1 MTIQFWLKDPTI
13 LFKENITEVWPK
25 KSMSYEEKL
34 NAITRLII
42 VLIIIG
48 LLITQNFNIL
58 MLGIITLIIII
69 LLYYNNTKKENFTN
83 FQDST
88 IEKYYKANKNLFQQ
102 PSTNNPL
109 MNIVLPQIRYEPN
122 RKPAAPSFLPEVTES
137 IDASVK
143 EFASKPFKDPTIKNK
158 LFSNIGDEF
167 NFNRSMIQYNTMPN
181 TLVPSDQ
188 KGFLEYLYGTMISGK
203 EGNQIALYR
212 NNSGAYDYTNPK

>member
-25 KSMSYEEKL
+25 KTMSYEEKL

-109 MNIVLPQIRYEPN
+109 MNIVLPQIHYQPN
-122 RKPAAPSFLPEVTES
+122 RKPAAPSFLSEVTDS

-143 EFASKPFKDPTIKNK
+143 EFVSKPFKDPSIKNK
-158 LFSNIGDEF
+158 LFSNLGDEF

-203 EGNQIALYR
+203 EGNQVALYR

>member
-13 LFKENITEVWPK
+13 LFKENITEIWPK

-42 VLIIIG
+42 VLVIIG
-48 LLITQNFNIL
+48 LLITQNLNIL
-58 MLGIITLIIII
+58 MLGIITIIIII
-69 LLYYNNTKKENFTN
+69 LLYYNNSKKENFTN
-83 FQDST
+83 IQEST

-102 PSTNNPL
+102 PSNNNPL
-109 MNIVLPQIRYEPN
+109 MNITLPQIHYEPN
-122 RKPAAPSFLPEVTES
+122 RKPAAPSFLPEVSAS

-143 EFASKPFKDPTIKNK
+143 EFVSKPFKDQTIKNK
-158 LFSNIGDEF
+158 LFSNLGDEF

-212 NNSGAYDYTNPK
+212 NNSGAYNYTNPK